1 MIKCAHCKKETD
13 DYVNSICL
21 DCWDDIRTRYGFEEV
36 FSALAHADAAYD
48 TVCIKLAEAEAEIVN
63 LRKASYTNTRAHIKY
78 DSYTTRRRFSNE

>member
-1 MIKCAHCKKETD
+1 MIKCAQCKKETD

-48 TVCIKLAEAEAEIVN
+48 AVCLKLAEAEAEIVN
-63 LRKASYTNTRAHIKY
+63 LRKATYTNARAHIKY
-78 DSYTTRRRFSNE
+78 DSFRTMRRHSE